1 MYYFILC
8 FARHHCLLNNTLYFW
23 TTKRMV
29 VIVPE
34 HSSHR
39 SKLLSF
45 WQFVTKI
52 LSFQTNLEIQ
62 IVWPEIV
69 L

>member
-1 MYYFILC
+1 
-8 FARHHCLLNNTLYFW
+8 
-23 TTKRMV
+23 MV

-34 HSSHR
+34 HSRHR